1 MSVNIT
7 YIEIIGCHRLALSL
21 YVQRCFLFYFYV
33 TSHNVYMTF
42 SHHLAKPSESN
53 RPTGF
58 EDFKT
63 FMSMSS
69 CCLDPG
75 YGRPLQAVL
84 KPMDNEPAVN
94 WLSYSYSQSVSHLH
108 LQGLIQ
114 MQPACRETYDQN
126 QIDQISDYQ
135 INYIDPRYRY
145 KFVWVSLQ
153 AFHAFVKVASTTGQS
168 TRLGIFKMECRH
180 RINKSFTQSSDH
192 LGCGKNWR
200 KMSAESFLSS
210 VLLRHQKLNA
220 ELLECTMQFPIW
232 WRKKV
237 TAVVVVDDVAT
248 DTDSDDWSLITVAA
262 D

>member
-1 MSVNIT
+1 MST
-7 YIEIIGCHRLALSL
+7 
-21 YVQRCFLFYFYV
+21 
-33 TSHNVYMTF
+33 VYMTF
-42 SHHLAKPSESN
+42 SHQLAKPSESN

-84 KPMDNEPAVN
+84 KSMDNEPAVN

-126 QIDQISDYQ
+126 QIGQISDYQ
-135 INYIDPRYRY
+135 INDIDPRYRY

-168 TRLGIFKMECRH
+168 ARLGIFKMECSH

-192 LGCGKNWR
+192 LGCGKYWR

-220 ELLECTMQFPIW
+220 ELLECTMQLG
-232 WRKKV
+232 KKSYSSSSSSSSRSSSSSSSSSCCCCCCCRSV
-237 TAVVVVDDVAT
+237 TLTVDDVDT